1 MKTSITHNSS
11 CHKYHSNSGF
21 TLIELIVTVAIL
33 AIIVGFAAPNIT
45 IQLANQRVKSA
56 TATLANALKEAKS
69 ESIIRRQPLT
79 VSYNNTNPRTIKI
92 ENIVN
97 SAIESTIGTYTFNDN
112 ITIQSV
118 PDSPATVIFEPGK
131 HVSAAITYTIC
142 DSSGKVGPR
151 QITVNSIANIT
162 TKMGGT
168 C

>member
-1 MKTSITHNSS
+1 M
-11 CHKYHSNSGF
+11 
-21 TLIELIVTVAIL
+21 TVAIL

-97 SAIESTIGTYTFNDN
+97 SAIENTISTYNFNDK
-112 ITIQSV
+112 ITINSV
-118 PDSPATVIFEPGK
+118 PATVIFEPGK

-142 DSSGKVGPR
+142 DSSGRVGPR